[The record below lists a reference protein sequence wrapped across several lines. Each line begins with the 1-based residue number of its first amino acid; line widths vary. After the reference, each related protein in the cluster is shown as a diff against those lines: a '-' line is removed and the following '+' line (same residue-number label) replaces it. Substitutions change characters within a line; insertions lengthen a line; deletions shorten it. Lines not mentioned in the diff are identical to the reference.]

1 MKMSAWTLA
10 TFAAILGF
18 ACAVSCAQDT
28 VAREMLKLGDAMP
41 DFALKDVV
49 TGKEV
54 SSKTLAEK
62 KVKVVISMCRHC
74 PYVVHVM
81 DGLVKFGNDYAGKDV
96 GIAGISV
103 NDPKAYPADSPESLK
118 EMAVEKKLP
127 FPLFHDESQDVGLAF
142 TFVATPEFFV
152 FDEKNTL
159 RYRGQFDDSRPGS
172 ARDIPVTGK
181 DVRAAVDALLAGEPV
196 AAAQK
201 RAIGCSIKWKE
212 GKQPSYR

>member
-96 GIAGISV
+96 AIVGISV
-103 NDPKAYPADSPESLK
+103 NDPAAYPADAPESLK

-127 FPLFHDESQDVGLAF
+127 FPLLYDESQDVGLAF

-152 FDEKNTL
+152 FDEKTIL
-159 RYRGQFDDSRPGS
+159 RYRGQFDDARPG
-172 ARDIPVTGK
+172 RPTVVTGK
-181 DVRAAVDALLAGEPV
+181 DVRAAVDALLEGKPV
-196 AAAQK
+196 AAEQK
-201 RAIGCSIKWKE
+201 RAVGCSIKWKA
-212 GKQPSYR
+212 GKQPTYK

>member
-1 MKMSAWTLA
+1 MKTSLLTLLA
-10 TFAAILGF
+10 FAAALVLQ
-18 ACAVSCAQDT
+18 CAISRAEEAP
-28 VAREMLKLGDAMP
+28 AREMLKLGVAMP
-41 DFALKDVV
+41 TFALKDVV

-54 SSKTLAEK
+54 SSKTLSEK

-81 DGLVKFGNDYAGKDV
+81 DGLVKFGNDYADKDV
-96 GIAGISV
+96 AVVGISV
-103 NDPKAYPADSPESLK
+103 NDPAAYPADSPESLK

-127 FPLFHDESQDVGLAF
+127 FPLLHDASQDVGLAF

-152 FDEKNTL
+152 FDEKNIL

-172 ARDIPVTGK
+172 GRETPVTGK
-181 DVRAAVDALLAGEPV
+181 DVRAAVDALLADEPV
-196 AAAQK
+196 ADVQK

-212 GKQPSYR
+212 GKRPTYQ